1 MRFYAASPVVSR
13 EATEDV
19 EIGGYFL
26 PKVNVISLSKMSS
39 LFGIFLFK
47 MGKA

>member
-1 MRFYAASPVVSR
+1 MRFYAGSPVVSR

-26 PKVNVISLSKMSS
+26 PKVSVIDLPSKTNV
-39 LFGIFLFK
+39 F
-47 MGKA
+47 